1 MRKPN
6 PLIIS
11 VPAIRNPDFDPENQ
25 IGGSLAIQRKIPIDA
40 PPIAIMTVP
49 NVPFGNQRAL
59 PMSGVRSAKSS
70 ARMKQ
75 SHCHGVI
82 IGWSVPLLVTMDAPV
97 YLDHHATT
105 PCDPRVVE
113 KMLPYFTEHFGNPAS
128 ITHAHG
134 RKASM
139 AIEDAR
145 IAVAR
150 FFGVLPPEV
159 YFTAGAT
166 ESNNI
171 AVNLVRDGEHFIT
184 AATEHKSIVVLAER
198 LRERGAEVTLLA
210 PDNEGFIHPQTLLE
224 ALKPSTR
231 LVSIEAANGEIGTIQ
246 PVAELAAICRERRI
260 LFHTDMTQ
268 AAGKVRVDLS
278 NVDLASFSAHK
289 IYGPK
294 GVGGLFVRRGLK
306 AAPVVIGG
314 GQERGVRAGTVN
326 VPGVVG
332 LAAAIQLRAAEMD
345 EEAVRLTELRE
356 LLRESILGEI
366 EGVSVNGPR
375 ELRLP
380 GNLNVS
386 FDRIEADS
394 LILAMKRFS
403 LSSGSACSSGD
414 RGPSRVLKAIGAS
427 DEAAIGS
434 IRFGLGKSNTAEHIA
449 MLIDDLKRVIRKL
462 REISAA

>member
-1 MRKPN
+1 MP
-6 PLIIS
+6 
-11 VPAIRNPDFDPENQ
+11 PE
-25 IGGSLAIQRKIPIDA
+25 
-40 PPIAIMTVP
+40 
-49 NVPFGNQRAL
+49 
-59 PMSGVRSAKSS
+59 
-70 ARMKQ
+70 
-75 SHCHGVI
+75 VI
-82 IGWSVPLLVTMDAPV
+82 

-113 KMLPYFTEHFGNPAS
+113 AILPYFTEHFGNAAS
-128 ITHAHG
+128 ITHEHG
-134 RKASM
+134 RRASR
-139 AIEDAR
+139 AVEDAR
-145 IAVAR
+145 VSIAR
-150 FFGVLPPEV
+150 FFGVLPPEI

-171 AVNLVRDGEHFIT
+171 ALNLLGADQHLVTG
-184 AATEHKSIVVLAER
+184 ATEHKSVLVPAER
-198 LRERGAEVTLLA
+198 HRNLTILQ
-210 PDNEGFIHPQTLLE
+210 PDREGFITPDALRE
-224 ALKPSTR
+224 AIRPETR

-246 PVAELAAICRERRI
+246 PIAELAAVCRERGV

-268 AAGKVRVDLS
+268 AAGKVPLDLS

-294 GVGGLFVRRGLK
+294 GIGGLMVRRGIRIE
-306 AAPVVIGG
+306 PVIAGG

-332 LAAAIQLRAAEMD
+332 LAKALELRKAEMAD
-345 EEAVRLTELRE
+345 EALRLVELRE
-356 LLRESILGEI
+356 TLRDGVLAAIPD
-366 EGVSVNGPR
+366 VSVNGPR

-380 GNLNVS
+380 GNLNIS

-414 RGPSRVLKAIGAS
+414 RGPSRVLKAVGAS
-427 DEAAIGS
+427 DAAAFGS
-434 IRFGLGKSNTAEHIA
+434 IRFGLGRSNTAEQIA
-449 MLIDDLKRVIRKL
+449 MLIDDLTRMVRRL